1 MNQTELE
8 NQIEKEEKELTVMVD
23 QMNKE
28 IAWRQGRIAVLKELY
43 KTNFEKIEESK
54 SP

>member
-8 NQIEKEEKELTVMVD
+8 AKIEQEEKDLTAMVD

-28 IAWRQGRIAVLKELY
+28 IAWRQGRIAALKELY
-43 KTNFEKIEESK
+43 KAMVEVVEESK